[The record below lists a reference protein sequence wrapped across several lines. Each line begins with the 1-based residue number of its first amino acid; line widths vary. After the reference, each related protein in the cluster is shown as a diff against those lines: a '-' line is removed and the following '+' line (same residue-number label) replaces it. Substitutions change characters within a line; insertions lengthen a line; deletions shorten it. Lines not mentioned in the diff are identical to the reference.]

1 MNFIVRTADAG
12 CQPWK
17 DRYPRPAR
25 TAPIPRRGAAVGCE
39 RGAPC
44 GVAEVLR
51 ALPPT
56 PRRARRRRARISLQ
70 CRDGVRGAA
79 AGLRPGRDAGGFEGG
94 SRELRERG
102 DRIVR
107 SPPLPHPTIYS
118 YVGDG
123 ASTLIRRA
131 LPPEKAGLLPKV
143 LDRFLGYYRR
153 HLLDTTRAYP
163 GVVGALRKWAGIY
176 RMAVLTNKG
185 VAMTREILSGL
196 SLDGYF
202 FEVRGGDSFGT
213 KKPDPE
219 GLLHILRKAGVE
231 AREAVMIGDS
241 RNDVLGGK
249 GGRHRHLRR
258 HLRPWSHRV
267 RRTPSRLHRRPLPR
281 PVPPDPSG
289 GMREGA

>member
-1 MNFIVRTADAG
+1 MAKFLYNIGMEF
-12 CQPWK
+12 
-17 DRYPRPAR
+17 PAR
-25 TAPIPRRGAAVGCE
+25 LLVFDLDGTLVDSKEDLANAVN
-39 RGAPC
+39 
-44 GVAEVLR
+44 VALE
-51 ALPPT
+51 
-56 PRRARRRRARISLQ
+56 SF
-70 CRDGVRGAA
+70 D
-79 AGLRPGRDAGGFEGG
+79 F
-94 SRELRERG
+94 
-102 DRIVR
+102 
-107 SPPLPHPTIYS
+107 PPLPHPTIYS

-163 GVVGALRKWAGIY
+163 EVVGALREWAGIY

-219 GLLHILRKAGVE
+219 GLLHILRKARIG

-241 RNDVLGGK
+241 RNDVQAGRAAGTVTCGVTYGLGASGFAE
-249 GGRHRHLRR
+249 H
-258 HLRPWSHRV
+258 
-267 RRTPSRLHRRPLPR
+267 
-281 PVPPDPSG
+281 PPDFTVDRFPDLFS
-289 GMREGA
+289 RIRPI